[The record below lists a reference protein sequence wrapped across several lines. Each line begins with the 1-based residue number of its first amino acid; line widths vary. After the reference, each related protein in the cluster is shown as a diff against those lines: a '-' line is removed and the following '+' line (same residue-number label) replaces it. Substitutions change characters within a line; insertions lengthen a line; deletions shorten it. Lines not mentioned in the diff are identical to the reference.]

1 MLTSPRPHL
10 EYGALLSLKPVSS
23 VSPQAQNL
31 LTAFDRALIR
41 LVAQGLPD
49 RTMADRLGIEEDQ
62 VRSSLISIFRKL
74 AFAGLLEQLLYID
87 NEAEQIAC

>member
-1 MLTSPRPHL
+1 MLSNLGLHL
-10 EYGALLSLKPVSS
+10 EYGAWVSLKPVSTL
-23 VSPQAQNL
+23 SPEAQNL
-31 LTAFDRALIR
+31 LTSFDRALIR

-49 RTMADRLGIEEDQ
+49 RIMADRLGIQEDQ

-87 NEAEQIAC
+87 NETEPIAC

>member
-1 MLTSPRPHL
+1 MLSNLGLHL
-10 EYGALLSLKPVSS
+10 EYGAWVSLKPVSTL
-23 VSPQAQNL
+23 SPETKNL
-31 LTAFDRALIR
+31 LTSFDRALIR

-49 RTMADRLGIEEDQ
+49 QTMADRLGIEEDQ

-74 AFAGLLEQLLYID
+74 AFAGLLEQLLYIA